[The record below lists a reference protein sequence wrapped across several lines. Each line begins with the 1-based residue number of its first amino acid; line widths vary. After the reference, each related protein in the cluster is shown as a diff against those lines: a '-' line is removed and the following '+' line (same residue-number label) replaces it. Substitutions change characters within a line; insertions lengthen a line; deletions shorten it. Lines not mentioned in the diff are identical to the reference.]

1 MTLDAAR
8 NTHEKLAT
16 VSEDSADALAALVL
30 TWQVALREADQAPR
44 TVTRY
49 GSAIRHFLAW
59 YAAAERRPCTR
70 ADLTPI
76 ALVGYRTALQRTAAT
91 STVNTQLCALRAW
104 CAWLETAGE
113 LAANPATRLKLVK
126 RSPADAPPA
135 LSDNA
140 VNALLRAAQRSR
152 HPARDYAMV
161 QLLLQTGLRLGECQ
175 ALTWGDL
182 AVGEKSGTVTIRA
195 GKGNK
200 ARTVPLNGS
209 ARAALASYAA
219 AWLGVAPTLR
229 AVAAAWP
236 RRGHPLTGGAL
247 WRSQKQQPLST
258 SAMWRAIHGLVQD
271 CATRQLVPPTT
282 TPHTLRHTFARRY
295 LDAHAGDLVGLARLL
310 GHADLNTTGLYT
322 QHSAAALA
330 ERLERLPLNAYE

>member
-1 MTLDAAR
+1 MPLDAAR
-8 NTHEKLAT
+8 ITHENPAT
-16 VSEDSADALAALVL
+16 VVVDHVAPLVTLVL
-30 TWQVALREADQAPR
+30 PWLTALREADQAPR
-44 TVTRY
+44 TVLRY
-49 GSAIRHFLAW
+49 GSAVRRFLAW
-59 YAAAERRPCTR
+59 YATVEQRPC
-70 ADLTPI
+70 APLDLTPI

-91 STVNTQLCALRAW
+91 STVNTHLCALRAW
-104 CAWLETAGE
+104 CAWLETTGA
-113 LAANPATRLKLVK
+113 LAANPAARLKLVK
-126 RSPADAPPA
+126 RAPADAPPA
-135 LSDNA
+135 LTDNA

-182 AVGEKSGTVTIRA
+182 VVGEKSGTVLIRA

-219 AWLGVAPTLR
+219 PWLDVAPTVR
-229 AVAAAWP
+229 AVAAVWP
-236 RRGHPLTGGAL
+236 QRGQPLAGRAL
-247 WRSQKQQPLST
+247 WRSQKQQPLSA
-258 SAMWRAIHGLVQD
+258 SAMWRAIHALVQD
-271 CATRQLVPPTT
+271 GATRQLIPPTT

-310 GHADLNTTGLYT
+310 GHTDLNTTGLYT

-330 ERLERLPLNAYE
+330 ERLERLPLNAYA